1 MPRGAAPGERR
12 GGRQKGTP
20 NKATVARQN
29 AQAESL
35 AQATAAVMAGIDLS
49 KFEGITGL
57 AVMRLAMMAHL
68 QANDLQ
74 AAAQWGEKVAPYETP
89 KPIARDP
96 ERADDQPALRIIGG
110 LPDDR
115 DNPPDVPPEAGA
127 DIPGSG
133 TV

>member
-20 NKATVARQN
+20 NKATVAKQN
-29 AQAESL
+29 ARAESL

-89 KPIARDP
+89 KPIAR
-96 ERADDQPALRIIGG
+96 EAGKDDEEPALKIIGG

-115 DNPPDVPPEAGA
+115 DNPSDIPPEAGR
-127 DIPGSG
+127 DIPGEG
-133 TV
+133 QA